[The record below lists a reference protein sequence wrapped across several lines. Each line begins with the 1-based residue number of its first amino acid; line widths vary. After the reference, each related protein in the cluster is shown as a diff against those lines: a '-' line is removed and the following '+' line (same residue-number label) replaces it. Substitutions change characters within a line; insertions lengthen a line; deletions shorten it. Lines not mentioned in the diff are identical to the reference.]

1 MFTSASLRSSRSTRS
16 SPSCILAAIISG
28 VQPAASCPA
37 RKQESFQKKIYRFH
51 SRQYLDIGVKVFPRH
66 QQLDYGHVVIGHGP
80 MYGQPVVVVAL
91 RGEPRVGL
99 ERRAGL
105 ASGVRSCSHF
115 GSGAYVR

>member
-16 SPSCILAAIISG
+16 SPSGILAAIISG

-37 RKQESFQKKIYRFH
+37 RKQTIIPKKSIRFY
-51 SRQYLDIGVKVFPRH
+51 SRQYLDIGIKVRPRH
-66 QQLDYGHVVIGHGP
+66 QQLDYGHVVVGHGP

-91 RGEPRVGL
+91 GGEPRIGL
-99 ERRAGL
+99 GPRAGL
-105 ASGVRSCSHF
+105 ASGVHSFIHF